1 MFGIMSDLLLIFKV
15 CFDSF
20 HQVFMSVVLSFSLMA
35 VLCSYLSFALLIF
48 LTILFLIFLNLFQII
63 SLLVCFAF

>member
-1 MFGIMSDLLLIFKV
+1 MKNEFKASAFSMFVSCVLPLYSMFGIMSDLLLIFKV

-48 LTILFLIFLNLFQII
+48 
-63 SLLVCFAF
+63 